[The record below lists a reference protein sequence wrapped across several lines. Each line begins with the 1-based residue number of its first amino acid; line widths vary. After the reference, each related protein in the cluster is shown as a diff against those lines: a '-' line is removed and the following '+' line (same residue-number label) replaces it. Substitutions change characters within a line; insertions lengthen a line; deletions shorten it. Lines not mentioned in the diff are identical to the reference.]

1 MYNSVSIVSHF
12 SESLDKA
19 TGAVIDGQ
27 TVIVN
32 NPDGSSYAVALYSD
46 EIKKLINGEY
56 EIHDNSSQVQ
66 MIDVE
71 YVLIHPD
78 AIVPYKKRP
87 TDAGYD
93 VYAIEDGCVA
103 ARGALNV
110 KTGIA
115 ISVQRGQYYTIE
127 GRSGLGIDELIIPF
141 SGTLDATYT
150 GEVKVLLLNFSDKPY
165 YFKKHDRIAQIV
177 FHNQIDA
184 RFNKKTKFSPN
195 YDKRGT
201 AGFGSS
207 GK

>member
-1 MYNSVSIVSHF
+1 MSSVIVSHF
-12 SESLDKA
+12 IQAVDKD
-19 TGAVIDGQ
+19 TNEPIDGQ
-27 TVIVN
+27 TIIIQN
-32 NPDGSSYAVALYSD
+32 GSESYAVALYAE
-46 EIKKLINGEY
+46 EIEQLLRGQY
-56 EIHDNSSQVQ
+56 EIYDNSAQVQ

-71 YVLIHPD
+71 YVLINED

-93 VYAIEDGCVA
+93 VFAIEGGCVP

-141 SGTLDATYT
+141 SGTLDSTYT
-150 GEVKVLLLNFSDKPY
+150 GEVKVLLLNFSDKDY
-165 YFKKHDRIAQIV
+165 YFKKYERIAQIV

-184 RFNKKTKFSPN
+184 KFNKRDKFSPN